1 MILGLRSGGVS
12 SRKLSGL
19 SSPCENGMML
29 PVRLERNKRKIP
41 IIPDILCNSGG
52 VIVSYYEW
60 IQNISNESWTKEKVF
75 DKLDT
80 QMIDC
85 FTKIKNL
92 EDYDL
97 YRWRNLCYQYSVE
110 NIYKVYSSRK
120 SYLFS

>member
-1 MILGLRSGGVS
+1 M
-12 SRKLSGL
+12 
-19 SSPCENGMML
+19 P
-29 PVRLERNKRKIP
+29 
-41 IIPDILCNSGG
+41 PDILCNSGG